1 MNFRFDI
8 NIKLELG
15 FCETVISYL
24 FFMCKIVLS
33 DYWEESKPGPC
44 LNSLPTDF
52 ILSYTFTNDTVL
64 HKNLTN
70 ALTYLLTPWCSP

>member
-15 FCETVISYL
+15 LCEIAISCL

-33 DYWEESKPGPC
+33 DYWEE
-44 LNSLPTDF
+44 
-52 ILSYTFTNDTVL
+52 
-64 HKNLTN
+64 
-70 ALTYLLTPWCSP
+70 